1 MSLNYGPHWWLSQLQ
16 KAVLSS
22 CCQTWRYHS
31 QLESKIN
38 HFESGMLF
46 VQAEVDA
53 ATRDVDGALGP
64 GRDSKALPSS
74 KMGLPATKPNPDDPP
89 GQPDQESGGPD
100 QDPVN
105 VVGSNHLHRIRA
117 TSVSV
122 SDESG
127 PASSVPERAQ
137 LVYQVLGPSLNIGVT
152 VIDLMVTG
160 PYG

>member
-1 MSLNYGPHWWLSQLQ
+1 
-16 KAVLSS
+16 
-22 CCQTWRYHS
+22 
-31 QLESKIN
+31 
-38 HFESGMLF
+38 MLF

-137 LVYQVLGPSLNIGVT
+137 LVYQVLGPSLNIGET

-160 PYG
+160 PHG

>member
-1 MSLNYGPHWWLSQLQ
+1 
-16 KAVLSS
+16 
-22 CCQTWRYHS
+22 
-31 QLESKIN
+31 
-38 HFESGMLF
+38 
-46 VQAEVDA
+46 
-53 ATRDVDGALGP
+53 
-64 GRDSKALPSS
+64 
-74 KMGLPATKPNPDDPP
+74 MGLPATKPDPDDPP

-137 LVYQVLGPSLNIGVT
+137 LVYQVLGPALNLGICKLQEMQLPHRPT
-152 VIDLMVTG
+152 F
-160 PYG
+160 